1 MYHMHIH
8 DNNIFLINQYTA
20 NIFLASLIADIG
32 RFDLDSLHY
41 LDIPASKR
49 GALWTAKSHP
59 QDYSEPI

>member
-1 MYHMHIH
+1 MHIQ
-8 DNNIFLINQYTA
+8 DNNIFLINQ
-20 NIFLASLIADIG
+20 IADIG